1 MKNNNVRG
9 TSFRSARVLIAIAL
23 ASVMLAGGSA
33 ALAGG
38 EKAGGS
44 AASGG
49 GHKKS
54 VFVSG
59 NSTASDCGLPG
70 SDWAIA
76 LTGDLEGCWSAY
88 IQDFRCKELPDY
100 ALYFEEGREVFV
112 GKLRGKQGRFRTAYT
127 VEAAYAKGLCESL
140 DFTTEVAGFCKHRV
154 IGGSRAFAGAK
165 GLITFLDVIAGVT
178 GDPVT
183 GEFEAGTGANNF
195 LYYGRIGFGRDDSA
209 SRPSGTAS
217 SAIARPSAGSS
228 SATSLPP
235 RTVGC

>member
-1 MKNNNVRG
+1 MKNSVRG
-9 TSFRSARVLIAIAL
+9 TWFRSARVLMAIAL
-23 ASVMLAGGSA
+23 ASMMLAGGST
-33 ALAGG
+33 ALADGD
-38 EKAGGS
+38 KAGGS
-44 AASGG
+44 AASAG
-49 GHKKS
+49 GHKKP

-59 NSTASDCGLPG
+59 NSTASDCGIPG

-88 IQDFRCKELPDY
+88 IQDYSCTELQDY

-112 GKLRGKQGRFRTAYT
+112 GKLRGKQGSFRTAYT

-154 IGGSRAFAGAK
+154 IGGSHAFTGAK

-195 LYYGRIGFGRDDSA
+195 LYYGRIAFGQDHTA
-209 SRPSGTAS
+209 SRSSRTAS
-217 SAIARPSAGSS
+217 SAPALASAGFS
-228 SATSLPP
+228 SAISSPP
-235 RTVGC
+235 RTGGC